1 MRELIKLWEHQ
12 REAAEKAAAVDSF
25 AFFMDLG
32 TGKTATAITALR
44 RKCYAKGRL
53 LRTIIF
59 CPPVVRR
66 SWQREFAAHSTI
78 KPHLI
83 HVLEGTGKVR
93 LKTFREKAFTDSF
106 GPLLDD
112 PQPGVFIT
120 NYESLL
126 MADLFKL
133 MKAWRPEVLIFDE
146 SHLLKSY
153 SSQRT
158 KLAIELSDVAE
169 CKYLLTGTPIL
180 NKPMDIWSQYRIMDG
195 GATFDRNF
203 FAFRARWFRDRNAG
217 MPKQRYF
224 PDWQPIEGLEKS
236 FNELIYKKAVRVMKS
251 ECLDLPPFVRQQVD
265 VELTAEQAKMY
276 ESMKKH
282 FIAYLDDKACVAKL
296 AITKGLRLLQMVSG
310 FFVDD
315 EGNEH
320 TFDKNPRIAVLKE
333 LLEEL
338 HVGHKVIVWAIF
350 RNSYAA
356 IAGVCNA
363 LGIPYRSLHGGM
375 TPKSVQESI
384 DSFQTDP
391 SVRVMIANQ
400 AAGGT
405 GVTLTAASYA
415 IYFSRNF
422 DLALDTQS
430 EARCYR
436 GGSQIHAKVT
446 RIDLVAPGTIDEVVL
461 EALRR
466 KEDMAEAI
474 LKIRGKL

>member
-1 MRELIKLWEHQ
+1 MRELIPLWKHQ
-12 REAAEKAAAVDSF
+12 REAAAQAAAVNSF
-25 AFFMDLG
+25 AFFMDMG
-32 TGKTATAITALR
+32 TGKTATAITTLR
-44 RKCYAKGRL
+44 HKFYGAGRVM
-53 LRTIIF
+53 RTLIF

-66 SWQREFAAHSTI
+66 TWQREFSAHSTI
-78 KPHLI
+78 KPHFI
-83 HVLEGTGKVR
+83 HVLEGAGKLR
-93 LKTFREKAFTDSF
+93 LKTFKEKAFTDTF
-106 GPLLDD
+106 GPMLDD
-112 PQPGVFIT
+112 PQPGIFIT

-126 MADLFKL
+126 MADLFKF

-146 SHLLKSY
+146 SHYLKSY
-153 SSQRT
+153 DSQRT
-158 KLAIELSDVAE
+158 KLAIELSDVSQ

-236 FNELIYKKAVRVMKS
+236 FNDLIYKKAVRVMKKD
-251 ECLDLPPFVRQQVD
+251 CLDLPPFVRQQVD
-265 VELTAEQAKMY
+265 IPLTAEQDKMY
-276 ESMKKH
+276 QSMRKH
-282 FIAYLDDKACVAKL
+282 FIAYLEDKACVAKL

-310 FFVDD
+310 FWVDD

-320 TFDKNPRIAVLKE
+320 TFDKNPRLSTLKE

-338 HVGHKVIVWAIF
+338 HGDHKIIVWAVF

-356 IAGVCNA
+356 IAGVCNV
-363 LGIPYRSLHGGM
+363 LGIPYRNIHGGM
-375 TPKSVQESI
+375 TPKALQESI
-384 DSFQTDP
+384 DSFQNDP

-422 DLALDTQS
+422 DLGLDTQS

-436 GGSQIHAKVT
+436 GGSEVHDKIT

-461 EALRR
+461 DALRR

-474 LKIRGKL
+474 LKMKERL